1 MDSRGSVFM
10 LGQISEVAD
19 AIGGVTQG
27 RSDSFVFTIASLAVL
42 CFVVWV
48 WFQKTKR
55 DEERMDKR
63 EDADQKR
70 DQSNADSLRLISDS
84 TAKTAR
90 ATELMAGTVE
100 KMEVRQ
106 ERDRRAILSVI
117 DSVDA
122 RNRGDEEKAKDSL
135 RDARSILITGG

>member
-1 MDSRGSVFM
+1 M

>member
-1 MDSRGSVFM
+1 MDSRGSVVM